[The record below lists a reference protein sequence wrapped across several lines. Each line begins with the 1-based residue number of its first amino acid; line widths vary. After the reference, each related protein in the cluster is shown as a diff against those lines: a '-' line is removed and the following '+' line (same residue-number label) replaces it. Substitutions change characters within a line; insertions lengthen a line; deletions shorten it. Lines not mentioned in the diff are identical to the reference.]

1 MTAKPLMIIQDTKNI
16 SIKKATKMIKK
27 FIKSN
32 SNDAEE
38 LNLTSNEVFI
48 IYI

>member
-16 SIKKATKMIKK
+16 SEKKASKMIKK

-32 SNDAEE
+32 SNNEE
-38 LNLTSNEVFI
+38 LNLTSNEV
-48 IYI
+48 YNY